1 MFVGTTSVKMQK
13 FFSFSI
19 FNSVTQFRDIRDLIF
34 TADTPTPI
42 HPSPFYGR
50 GGQLTRATR
59 VPSRSWCR
67 SLDATG
73 LRLKFIKAGEISAV
87 LEMDSKG
94 RGTHINRL
102 SGQRDGEHTE
112 LNKGWKGGTEGGT
125 EDRGGRWKGKEGRRR
140 GHIQAP
146 RRRRNNER
154 VRRGWK
160 RDWRTVE
167 KEKRGESLMRAT
179 IQCVEHRPRGM
190 QPASGS
196 SIHKFIPAAFCQLR
210 FIA

>member
-94 RGTHINRL
+94 HGTHINRL

-112 LNKGWKGGTEGGT
+112 LNKGWKGGQKEEQRTEEEGGKGRKDDEEGT
-125 EDRGGRWKGKEGRRR
+125 SRHRGGGGTTKE
-140 GHIQAP
+140 
-146 RRRRNNER
+146 
-154 VRRGWK
+154 
-160 RDWRTVE
+160 
-167 KEKRGESLMRAT
+167 
-179 IQCVEHRPRGM
+179 
-190 QPASGS
+190 
-196 SIHKFIPAAFCQLR
+196 
-210 FIA
+210 